1 MGNVCVRRPPP
12 RGDGKENISSPI
24 LWPWDLGD
32 TASCEPECVCDEI
45 LWKLDTTHCELH
57 TQVQLTNR
65 SEAAVSGL
73 EKQTCAA
80 RGYSGLSGSARS
92 AGL

>member
-45 LWKLDTTHCELH
+45 LTLPS
-57 TQVQLTNR
+57 R
-65 SEAAVSGL
+65 S
-73 EKQTCAA
+73 QIT
-80 RGYSGLSGSARS
+80 Y
-92 AGL
+92 